1 MSRIVW
7 LAVAALL
14 AAGSAA
20 AAREPVV
27 VVDLGADP
35 AARDRLHP
43 AAARLASQVAALRLA
58 ADLPAPLRAAL
69 EGEPGPPP
77 FALELRPARA
87 AYAAF
92 EYERAV
98 ALLSA
103 VESETLGR
111 AAAAQLAP
119 ALAELYLLRGVLAVA
134 QRDQRAALRAF
145 ALVQRLQPGLPLDPA
160 RHPPPVQAAFRAA
173 RAAPAEPG
181 ALLLATRAGA
191 EVLLDG
197 VPAGTAPLP
206 DAPLEAGL
214 HLLIIQA
221 PGALLHAEVLE
232 VGPGLALSRR
242 VELQPEPPEVAARG
256 LIAEA
261 ARNAG
266 PARRGALA
274 RVGELCGVAR
284 LLLVEDGPRGASARL
299 LDLRTGEVSA
309 MAPLGEGLPEQISG
323 WLQPAPAPLTPA
335 PLAALAPAPESRP
348 VSVPLYKRW
357 WFWAGVGAALAATSL
372 TVYASTR
379 PHDVVCC
386 GSGP

>member
-1 MSRIVW
+1 MSRVVW
-7 LAVAALL
+7 MALAAVL

-20 AAREPVV
+20 AARDPVA
-27 VVDLGADP
+27 VVDLGAD
-35 AARDRLHP
+35 AASRDRLHP
-43 AAARLASQVAALRLA
+43 AAARLAWQIAALRLA
-58 ADLPAPLRAAL
+58 ADLPAPLRAAM
-69 EGEPGPPP
+69 EGEPAPPP
-77 FALELRPARA
+77 FALDLRPERA

-92 EYERAV
+92 EYERAG

-103 VESETLGR
+103 VEIETLGR
-111 AAAAQLAP
+111 ATAAQLAP

-145 ALVQRLQPGLPLDPA
+145 ALVQRLQPGLSLDPA
-160 RHPPPVQAAFRAA
+160 RHPPPVQAAFQAA
-173 RAAPAEPG
+173 RAAPVERG
-181 ALLLATRAGA
+181 SLLLTTRAGA
-191 EVLLDG
+191 EVLLDD

-206 DAPLEAGL
+206 DGPLEAGL
-214 HLLIIQA
+214 HLLIVQA
-221 PGALLHAEVLE
+221 AGALRHAEVLE
-232 VGPGLALSRR
+232 VAPGLTLSRR
-242 VELQPEPPEVAARG
+242 VELQPESPEVAARG
-256 LIAEA
+256 LIEEA

-284 LLLVEDGPRGASARL
+284 LLLVEDSPEGASARL

-309 MAPLGEGLPEQISG
+309 MAPLGEGLPDQIGG
-323 WLQPAPAPLTPA
+323 WLQPASA

-348 VSVPLYKRW
+348 ASVPLYKRW